1 LGNPLG
7 IKVSLAP
14 PTKEYIYGPE
24 KDLKIN
30 ADGSTKKDIW
40 TTPDKF
46 KTKKEAIDKLDR

>member
-1 LGNPLG
+1 VP
-7 IKVSLAP
+7 
-14 PTKEYIYGPE
+14 EYIYGPE

-46 KTKKEAIDKLDR
+46 KTKSNKNWSFYQLCIILIE

>member
-1 LGNPLG
+1 MVCNWC
-7 IKVSLAP
+7 IEAN
-14 PTKEYIYGPE
+14 GPK

-46 KTKKEAIDKLDR
+46 KTKKEAIDKLEQSPIIFCLHL